1 MKAGGIALAGGK
13 SSRMGTNKALL
24 SVGRETMLGT
34 IVSVLKS
41 LFPETLV
48 VTNEPELY
56 RDLGVKL
63 VGDIFPG
70 MGPLGGIHAG
80 LVVSS
85 FWHNFVVACD
95 MPFLEP
101 GLIAYMLEQAEGY
114 DVVVPRLGGYL
125 QPLHAVYS
133 KGCLPAIEDCLRK
146 GVTKIIAF
154 YPEVRVR
161 YIEGE
166 VLQRHGDPAE
176 IFFNINTPAD
186 LEWARSR
193 AREGEERK

>member
-24 SVGRETMLGT
+24 PVGRDTMLGT
-34 IVSVLKS
+34 VVSVLKS

-56 RDLGVKL
+56 LELGVKL
-63 VGDIFPG
+63 VGDIFPA

-80 LVVSS
+80 LVASP
-85 FWHNFVVACD
+85 FWYNFVVACD

-101 GLIAYMLEQAEGY
+101 RLIAFMLEQAEGY
-114 DVVVPRLGGYL
+114 DVVVPRLDGYL

-133 KGCLPAIEDCLRK
+133 KGCLPAIEDCLGK

-154 YPEVRVR
+154 YPAVRVR
-161 YIEGE
+161 YIEAEILRRYGE
-166 VLQRHGDPAE
+166 PER

-186 LEWARSR
+186 LELARNR
-193 AREGEERK
+193 AREGTR